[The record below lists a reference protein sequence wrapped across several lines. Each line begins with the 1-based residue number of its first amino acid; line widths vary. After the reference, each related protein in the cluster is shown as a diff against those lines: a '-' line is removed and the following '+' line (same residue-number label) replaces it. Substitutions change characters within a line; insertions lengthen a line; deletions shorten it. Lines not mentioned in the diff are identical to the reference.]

1 MKDEREEIAGQAEEM
16 EKETVEAVETEETA
30 EDKLEELSQKIQALE
45 EDNAALKDQ
54 MLRQRAEIENYRKRL
69 IREKEDAVNF
79 ANTSL
84 ISDLLQFIDNL
95 DRAIAAGKDADVKA
109 LCEGVELIRDQLL
122 GTLEK
127 NWGLEKIDPA
137 GQEFNPDEH
146 EACMAVE
153 DPEVETETVRQTL
166 QTGYKLHSRVIRPAK
181 VQIAKPQS

>member
-1 MKDEREEIAGQAEEM
+1 MKDEREEIAGQAEDI
-16 EKETVEAVETEETA
+16 EKETVEAVETE
-30 EDKLEELSQKIQALE
+30 LGELNEKIKALE
-45 EDNAALKDQ
+45 EENAALKDQ
-54 MLRQRAEIENYRKRL
+54 MLRQQAETINYRKRL
-69 IREKEDAVNF
+69 SREKEEAVNF

-95 DRAIAAGKDADVKA
+95 DRAIAAGRDADVKA
-109 LCEGVELIRDQLL
+109 LCEGVELIRNQLL
-122 GTLEK
+122 TTLEK

-153 DPEVETETVRQTL
+153 DPDVETETVKQTL